1 MKSRFPYE
9 TRIEMRIMGRIGQ
22 KQRMERVL
30 ALDISGKHL
39 HNKIVA
45 STAQIN
51 QKESV
56 ADVSYDRL

>member
-9 TRIEMRIMGRIGQ
+9 TRSEMRIMGRIGQ

-45 STAQIN
+45 STAANKSERECGRCFI
-51 QKESV
+51 
-56 ADVSYDRL
+56 R